1 MEEIMNV
8 LILDELADD
17 SVDLAS
23 FTDASA
29 AVIQS
34 SYSRAINTSFYDVT
48 IGSRHARFPV
58 VIVTVASDEGSYRLT
73 KTCEGDILFWF
84 QKITFKLGIGYFISE
99 ESTMDDEQLRNIAQI
114 LVKDV
119 IEKAVD
125 RVKTENRQMDEGL
138 DQGVDGIVGLT
149 IGRSITAIRE
159 GQRSPTDNKMERMF
173 GLNKTLVTATPEV
186 TSGTTGSKPLEI
198 KDDRIKPSV
207 GGNDNK
213 PHIITSHP
221 VKDVKLTGLKI
232 GHEATTDAQMT
243 NATQKKNVLE
253 RLLDRI
259 LKRNKKEAKEMNTA
273 TAGGSTSTSVGGKK
287 KSASKAHNKRDWIRR
302 NLLCCFVRQTATVE
316 PVFD

>member
-1 MEEIMNV
+1 
-8 LILDELADD
+8 
-17 SVDLAS
+17 
-23 FTDASA
+23 
-29 AVIQS
+29 
-34 SYSRAINTSFYDVT
+34 
-48 IGSRHARFPV
+48 
-58 VIVTVASDEGSYRLT
+58 
-73 KTCEGDILFWF
+73 
-84 QKITFKLGIGYFISE
+84 
-99 ESTMDDEQLRNIAQI
+99 MDDEQLRNIAQL
-114 LVKDV
+114 LVKSV

-125 RVKTENRQMDEGL
+125 KINTETREINEGL
-138 DQGVDGIVGLT
+138 DQGVDDIEEMT
-149 IGRSITAIRE
+149 IGRSIMYIREFRISPTVNKIEGMAGQLDKEVDDIVGLTSERSITAIHE
-159 GQRSPTDNKMERMF
+159 CQSFTTDNKTEGMI
-173 GLNKTLVTATPEV
+173 GLHKTLVTATSEV
-186 TSGTTGSKPLEI
+186 TTGATGSKPLKI
-198 KDDRIKPSV
+198 KDGRIKPSV
-207 GGNDNK
+207 GGNDNQ
-213 PHIITSHP
+213 PHIITSDP

>member
-1 MEEIMNV
+1 
-8 LILDELADD
+8 
-17 SVDLAS
+17 
-23 FTDASA
+23 
-29 AVIQS
+29 
-34 SYSRAINTSFYDVT
+34 
-48 IGSRHARFPV
+48 
-58 VIVTVASDEGSYRLT
+58 
-73 KTCEGDILFWF
+73 
-84 QKITFKLGIGYFISE
+84 
-99 ESTMDDEQLRNIAQI
+99 MDDEQLRNIAQI

-221 VKDVKLTGLKI
+221 VKDDKPTELKKEHVI
-232 GHEATTDAQMT
+232 TTHEHLNKTFG
-243 NATQKKNVLE
+243 KKNVLG

-259 LKRNKKEAKEMNTA
+259 LKRDKKEAKEIDAA

-316 PVFD
+316 PL